1 MSYTVRNDLT
11 FSGATSYPV
20 CVADLWAMTLSIQ
33 TSTTSASRFTVNATN
48 ADGFQASLNTA
59 SASGASGHW
68 SILTA
73 ITGGAG
79 MYSIDPGPRWIQ
91 VTRPDF
97 MVSSTSACTVTIAGL
112 AC

>member
-1 MSYTVRNDLT
+1 MGYTYRNDLT
-11 FSGATSYPV
+11 FSGATSYP
-20 CVADLWAMTLSIQ
+20 CFIGDLYALTLSIQ

-48 ADGFQASLNTA
+48 ADGFQSSLNTA

-68 SILTA
+68 SILTT

-79 MYSIDPGPRWIQ
+79 MYTIDPGPRWIV

-97 MVSSTSACTVTIAGL
+97 TTSAASAATVTIAGFP
-112 AC
+112 C